1 MSTVAA
7 AMQSSGSSILLQLEQ
22 VLADHG
28 QVGISERARATPAE
42 PLGLV
47 AERLPAR
54 SARFVLAREPAV
66 FLDCPWDLGPAD
78 GRSRGMRRWVLAGG
92 LLVLAGLL
100 LAQSGVAP
108 AARPGGGASASLYG
122 VNWQGSL
129 GLVRVDR
136 DTLRPLAGRRVALS
150 EGDHLGWS
158 FAPDRSRIVLG
169 SAARGATLRLIDL
182 RAMRALG
189 DVRVTRRGSEVATAW
204 TGPRRVLAVVVVPG
218 CCGAGDTIVAGID
231 AGRRRVVWRRTLGG
245 SLQAG
250 ERFRRSLL
258 LVLGPRGRSIGPSR
272 LVQVGPRG
280 GTRSAPLPEIRSG
293 SEPDGRGV
301 TQRWDPGLAVDRSGG
316 RAFVVQAGA
325 PLAEVHLSTL
335 RVRSHPLEPQAR
347 AADDAVAGPTRHALW
362 LGRGMLAVTGS
373 DSHDTS
379 DDPEG
384 GGRPTPAGLTLIDT
398 RRWRART
405 IDPRTTD
412 AVLVSG
418 TVLASSF
425 LFDPRGQTTSGS
437 GLTGYT
443 LDGRRKFHRFA
454 GAWIASVQPLGNRA
468 LIGAQNEI
476 ALIDARTGHML
487 RSYRRLTTSLLAGDA
502 PFH

>member
-1 MSTVAA
+1 
-7 AMQSSGSSILLQLEQ
+7 
-22 VLADHG
+22 
-28 QVGISERARATPAE
+28 
-42 PLGLV
+42 
-47 AERLPAR
+47 
-54 SARFVLAREPAV
+54 
-66 FLDCPWDLGPAD
+66 
-78 GRSRGMRRWVLAGG
+78 
-92 LLVLAGLL
+92 
-100 LAQSGVAP
+100 
-108 AARPGGGASASLYG
+108 LYG

-136 DTLRPLAGRRVALS
+136 DTLRPLAGRRVPLS

-158 FAPDRSRIVLG
+158 FSPDRSRIVLG

-204 TGPRRVLAVVVVPG
+204 TGPRRVLAVVVTPG
-218 CCGAGDTIVAGID
+218 CCGAGDTIVAGVD

-250 ERFRRSLL
+250 ERLHRRLL

-272 LVQVGPRG
+272 LVEVGPRG
-280 GTRSAPLPEIRSG
+280 GIRSAPLPEIRSG

-316 RAFVVQAGA
+316 RAFVVQASA
-325 PLAEVHLSTL
+325 PVAEVDLSTL
-335 RVRSHPLEPQAR
+335 QVRSHPLELGAR
-347 AADDAVAGPTRHALW
+347 AADAVAGPTRHALW
-362 LGRGMLAVTGS
+362 LGRGILAVTGS
-373 DSHDTS
+373 DSHHSFDES
-379 DDPEG
+379 EG
-384 GGRPTPAGLTLIDT
+384 RVTGRTTPAGLTLVDT

-412 AVLVSG
+412 AAVVSG

-425 LFDPRGQTTSGS
+425 LFHSGGQETSGS

-443 LDGRRKFHRFA
+443 LDGRRKFHRF
-454 GAWIASVQPLGNRA
+454 GAVPITGVQPLGKRA
-468 LIGAQNEI
+468 LVGAQNGI
-476 ALIDARTGHML
+476 ALIDARTGHRL
-487 RSYRRLTTSLLAGDA
+487 RSYRRFTTSLLAGDA